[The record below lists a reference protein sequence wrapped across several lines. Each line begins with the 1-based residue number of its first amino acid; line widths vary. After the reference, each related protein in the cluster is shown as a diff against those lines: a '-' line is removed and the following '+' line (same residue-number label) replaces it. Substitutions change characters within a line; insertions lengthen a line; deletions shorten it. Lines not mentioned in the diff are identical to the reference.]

1 MIMSLVEFINK
12 GFEAGSISA
21 IDVALSLVVAFICS
35 LYILYVYRKTFN
47 GVVYNRS
54 LVLSLV
60 MVTLVTALIIR
71 TINSNLSL
79 TLGMV
84 GALSIV
90 RFRTAIKE
98 PLDTAYMFWGI
109 TAGIMSGA
117 GLYLVAM
124 LGSLVLGVLFYLIY
138 SFHAKAKSQY
148 LLVVTYKNSCE
159 KELEE
164 KLKNIKKTLKSKSTV
179 TGETLDVTY
188 EVEVSDGSIVNELL
202 QIKGIKNASLITYQ
216 NEIGL

>member
-1 MIMSLVEFINK
+1 MSLVEFINK

-21 IDVALSLVVAFICS
+21 IDVTLSLVVAFICS

-60 MVTLVTALIIR
+60 MVSLVTAMIIR

-124 LGSLVLGVLFYLIY
+124 VGTLVLGALFYAIY
-138 SFHAKAKSQY
+138 SYHAKAKSQY
-148 LLVVTYKNSCE
+148 LLVITYKNTCE
-159 KELEE
+159 KDLDE

-179 TGETLDVTY
+179 SGDTLEATY
-188 EVEVSDGSIVNELL
+188 EVEVSDGSIINELL
-202 QIKGIKNASLITYQ
+202 HTKGVKNASLITYQ

>member
-1 MIMSLVEFINK
+1 MGLVDFINK
-12 GFEAGSISA
+12 GFEAGSISVL
-21 IDVALSLVVAFICS
+21 DVSLSLIVAFVCS
-35 LYILYVYRKTFN
+35 LYILYVYRKTFS

-60 MVTLVTALIIR
+60 MVSLVTATIIR

-98 PLDTAYMFWGI
+98 PLDTAYMFWAI

-117 GLYLVAM
+117 GLYLVAIAA
-124 LGSLVLGVLFYLIY
+124 SLVLGVLFYIIY
-138 SFHAKAKSQY
+138 SYHAKAKTQY
-148 LLVVTYKNSCE
+148 LLIVTYKNSSE
-159 KELEE
+159 KQIE
-164 KLKNIKKTLKSKSTV
+164 KYLKDIKKTLKSKSTA
-179 TGETLDVTY
+179 GENLIEATY
-188 EVEVSDGSIVNELL
+188 EVEVEDGSIINDLL
-202 QIKGIKNASLITYQ
+202 HYKGVVNASLITYQ